1 MPFSIPSSTSSW
13 ATTSETPFWQDV
25 PIVRQPVAGD
35 IKLTEVSVIWVSTKN
50 KNKKMVY
57 PRFLYNKMKQRV
69 ISRKCIELQKIF
81 SSNVKENR
89 QKIYEN
95 QKNCLF
101 LGRNEVTL

>member
-1 MPFSIPSSTSSW
+1 
-13 ATTSETPFWQDV
+13 
-25 PIVRQPVAGD
+25 
-35 IKLTEVSVIWVSTKN
+35 
-50 KNKKMVY
+50 MVF

-101 LGRNEVTL
+101 LGRNEATL